1 MAVLN
6 PVAGNS
12 IAMARTKTI
21 ARFYSLILP
30 LVVCSF
36 GVEPTTI
43 SSFHDPAE
51 LVRKTIQNEIKI
63 DKSSNGFFFYRGVRT
78 TPKDSTTRL
87 FVETKEATAGLLI
100 AYDGKPLTPEQR
112 QAEETRIQR
121 FLSHPEELRKKREQD
136 KEEDEHTLRI
146 MRALPDAFLFDYE
159 GEQPATDHIGHL
171 GDHLLKL
178 SFRPNPK
185 YQPPSRVEEVLT
197 GMKGYLLID
206 PVRLRLAS
214 IDGTLFR
221 EVAFGWGILG
231 HLNSGS
237 RFLVQQQEVG
247 ENGWEISN
255 MTLDF
260 TGKILLIKNLSIKSS
275 ETFSDFRPVPPN
287 LTFAQAVDL
296 LKKQE
301 ASMNHDG
308 QLLPASPGSEITG
321 SAMAVK

>member
-100 AYDGKPLTPEQR
+100 AYDGKPLT
-112 QAEETRIQR
+112 
-121 FLSHPEELRKKREQD
+121 L
-136 KEEDEHTLRI
+136 
-146 MRALPDAFLFDYE
+146 
-159 GEQPATDHIGHL
+159 
-171 GDHLLKL
+171 
-178 SFRPNPK
+178 
-185 YQPPSRVEEVLT
+185 
-197 GMKGYLLID
+197 
-206 PVRLRLAS
+206 
-214 IDGTLFR
+214 
-221 EVAFGWGILG
+221 
-231 HLNSGS
+231 
-237 RFLVQQQEVG
+237 
-247 ENGWEISN
+247 
-255 MTLDF
+255 
-260 TGKILLIKNLSIKSS
+260 
-275 ETFSDFRPVPPN
+275 
-287 LTFAQAVDL
+287 
-296 LKKQE
+296 
-301 ASMNHDG
+301 
-308 QLLPASPGSEITG
+308 
-321 SAMAVK
+321 